1 MENSTLACSI
11 VLVSKM
17 KIMRKAIAD
26 MLSAT
31 HGMTVL
37 GTFACASDALLQ
49 VEVETPDIILLDV
62 ADHGTQEAIA
72 CIVNLSPLTSI
83 VASGIDSNPAE
94 KDIVAYARAG
104 VSGYITNDASEL
116 EWTEAIFGARRGE
129 ITSPGSVASC
139 NVILA

>member
-72 CIVNLSPLTSI
+72 CIVNLSRIT
-83 VASGIDSNPAE
+83 
-94 KDIVAYARAG
+94 RG
-104 VSGYITNDASEL
+104 VI
-116 EWTEAIFGARRGE
+116 R
-129 ITSPGSVASC
+129 
-139 NVILA
+139 